1 MVVVLRDSAAGRCG
15 VDVNQHLS
23 DFDAVLVGAV
33 TMEAL
38 MAVVVHLMVV
48 RVASRLNR
56 ALSLSIAALAL
67 VYAVAYQV
75 LLWTDVDPGGFQSV
89 LRGIGLIAWPIVW
102 IAPYVI
108 RIRSKMGD
116 QLVSA
121 VVRELRGT

>member
-1 MVVVLRDSAAGRCG
+1 MVVVLRDPAAVRGG
-15 VDVNQHLS
+15 VDVNRHLS
-23 DFDAVLVGAV
+23 DFDAILVGAV

-56 ALSLSIAALAL
+56 ALSLSIASLAL

-89 LRGIGLIAWPIVW
+89 LRGIGLISWPLVW
-102 IAPYVI
+102 VAPYVI